1 MSLTGLN
8 ESDFSSISVSNQI
21 RLGISANNGD
31 DGQFVKSDGE
41 NASWSDISSTDVLQ
55 QGTGISI
62 DTTTSP
68 DTISTNVKSLVLSGT
83 AVQDT
88 PQTFNPN
95 ADGGSQTITINDT
108 NTTYQ
113 GSATIDIDTST
124 DPDTISCLKV
134 PHQLTAS
141 TPLTLTGGYDGS
153 SARSLTISNI
163 ANSDLQNSTISGV
176 ALGGNLANLTQG
188 TNITFSSGTTYNG
201 SSAITINSTDT
212 NTEYT
217 AGTGLDLTAEE
228 FSTSASLI
236 AGLDFSAITDD
247 PSTISDGQL
256 YRAEVS
262 DGDGGTI
269 PVLAIKQS

>member
-41 NASWSDISSTDVLQ
+41 NATWSDISSTDVLQ

-62 DTTTSP
+62 DTTTTP

-236 AGLDFSAITDD
+236 AGLDFSAITEDT
-247 PSTISDGQL
+247 STISDGQL

>member
-8 ESDFSSISVSNQI
+8 ESEFSSISVSNQI

-262 DGDGGTI
+262 DEDGGTI